1 MALTAM
7 MRAWSNKYQRHL
19 ARNNY
24 RLVIEDNLLT
34 DHTTSESDLNDYMP
48 THMGEQAPETD
59 FEQSL
64 YVQL

>member
-7 MRAWSNKYQRHL
+7 LRAWSNKYQRNL

-34 DHTTSESDLNDYMP
+34 DHTTSESDLGDYMP
-48 THMGEQAPETD
+48 T
-59 FEQSL
+59 
-64 YVQL
+64 